1 MEWKKS
7 YLNNVSEKTFKEIT
21 KIHMNNKLI
30 KNDIAISTK
39 ISQKISMKIISLTKL
54 TTLIPSKP
62 KRQKWGK
69 KLSVFKAKL
78 SNFVLRIKHL

>member
-1 MEWKKS
+1 
-7 YLNNVSEKTFKEIT
+7 
-21 KIHMNNKLI
+21 MNNKLI

-62 KRQKWGK
+62 KRQK
-69 KLSVFKAKL
+69 
-78 SNFVLRIKHL
+78 